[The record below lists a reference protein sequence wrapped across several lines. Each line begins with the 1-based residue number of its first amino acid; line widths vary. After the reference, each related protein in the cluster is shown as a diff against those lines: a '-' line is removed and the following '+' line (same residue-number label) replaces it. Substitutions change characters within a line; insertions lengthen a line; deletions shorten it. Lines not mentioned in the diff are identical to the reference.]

1 MHSVKKVCVTEVQIS
16 SLLNIKCFWKCHFT
30 AITKMIHR
38 HMKGRL
44 KNVLQTT
51 IQTTK
56 HQVKTIKKE
65 KTQKLLI
72 RETLH
77 DKSIKST

>member
-1 MHSVKKVCVTEVQIS
+1 
-16 SLLNIKCFWKCHFT
+16 
-30 AITKMIHR
+30 
-38 HMKGRL
+38 MKGRL